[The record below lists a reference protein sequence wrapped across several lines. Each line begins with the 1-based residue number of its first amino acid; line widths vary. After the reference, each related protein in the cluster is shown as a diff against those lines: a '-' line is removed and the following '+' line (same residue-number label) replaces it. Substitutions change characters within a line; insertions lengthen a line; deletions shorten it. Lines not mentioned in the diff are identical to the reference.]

1 MEQTTVF
8 NPIDLGAGLTL
19 KNRFVLTPLDMQ
31 LSRENGQ
38 VTQRDLAFHRS
49 RSRDVGLDI
58 IGSAYVDLAGN
69 TALHSVAVDTD
80 ETIPGLIQLA
90 QTIHQNQTKAVLQL
104 VHAGRATNKGAT
116 QGQTI
121 IGPSSI
127 AAPFAGFPVPE
138 TLSDRA
144 ISKVMN
150 HFIDA
155 AHRAEKAGFDGVEL
169 HGANSFLLQQF
180 VSPASNDRT
189 DKYGGTLVR
198 RLRFPVE
205 LVTRLTA
212 LIKSFHHDF
221 ALGYRL
227 SPEELIADG
236 MSLADTLAL
245 AKVLDDCGI
254 TYLSLS
260 LRNYAQTSATM
271 PTIQTEIVTLFKQ
284 VVHCPIMV
292 AGGIKTSENVV
303 DAGLRSALVGV
314 GSALIKDPNWLK
326 KVRNELNVD

>member
-1 MEQTTVF
+1 MVF
-8 NPIDLGAGLTL
+8 NRIDLGAGLTL
-19 KNRFVLTPLDMQ
+19 KNHVVLTPLDMQ

-38 VTQRDLAFHRS
+38 ITERDLAFHRS

-58 IGSAYVDLAGN
+58 VGSAYVDLAGN
-69 TALHSVAVDTD
+69 TAPNSVAVDTD
-80 ETIPGLIQLA
+80 EAIPGLTQLA
-90 QTIHQNQTKAVLQL
+90 ETIHQNQTKAILQL
-104 VHAGRATNKGAT
+104 VHAGRATNRGAT

-138 TLSDRA
+138 ALSDRA
-144 ISKVMN
+144 VSKVMN
-150 HFIDA
+150 QFIDA
-155 AHRAEKAGFDGVEL
+155 AHRAERAGFDGVEL

-180 VSPASNDRT
+180 VSPVSNTRT

-236 MSLADTLAL
+236 MSLVDTLAL
-245 AKVLDDCGI
+245 ARVLDDCGI

-271 PTIQTEIVTLFKQ
+271 PATQTEVVTLFKR
-284 VVHCPIMV
+284 VVHCPVMV
-292 AGGIKTSENVV
+292 AGGVKTGQDVI
-303 DAGLRSALVGV
+303 DAGQRSELIGI